1 MVQKQTA
8 EVLKWRCVH
17 RHVVSNETCK
27 YMEAASPKYTTSTA
41 TIDVWE
47 RYRIVYGPSSHSD
60 MTPFIQ
66 VITCALLVKIA
77 YAAPSPSKT
86 SRPTASPS
94 YNPTVSLT
102 ASQIAEGN
110 AVAAFA
116 RYMPFLTKPN
126 GKKDFICWMASP
138 HLDNG
143 SDSYHHT
150 TVATEEFSL
159 LIFTPHSHIS
169 SWFFLF
175 SGSRFSGLHSLDW
188 DSQLWLARL

>member
-77 YAAPSPSKT
+77 YAAPTPSKT

-126 GKKDFICWMASP
+126 GKKELICWMAITSHRQRQRQWP
-138 HLDNG
+138 PRDWSIGLFG
-143 SDSYHHT
+143 Y
-150 TVATEEFSL
+150 
-159 LIFTPHSHIS
+159 LIFIPRSQIS

-175 SGSRFSGLHSLDW
+175 SGSQFSGLHSLDW
-188 DSQLWLARL
+188 DSQYW